1 MTAGFY
7 VRRTGRIHPP
17 RPHVA
22 HTEPIDGD
30 TTAIVRPYL
39 VEQEHADRAT
49 DTTTPCWIHDL
60 PAGRAS

>member
-1 MTAGFY
+1 MITSFY
-7 VRRTGRIHPP
+7 VRRTARIHPL
-17 RPHVA
+17 RPHNT

-30 TTAIVRPYL
+30 TTAAIRPYL
-39 VEQEHADRAT
+39 AEQEHADRAT